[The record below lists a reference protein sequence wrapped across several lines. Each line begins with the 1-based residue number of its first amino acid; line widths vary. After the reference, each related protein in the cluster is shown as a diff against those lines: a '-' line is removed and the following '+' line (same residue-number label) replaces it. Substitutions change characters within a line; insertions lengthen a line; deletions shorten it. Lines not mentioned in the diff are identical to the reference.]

1 MSDCDSK
8 VGKSTPYLSLK
19 LCDSTGQSYYCK
31 AWNIA
36 NLAPAINTE
45 SASTANNEL
54 IALIGEHFMAK
65 LQKTVKRNQSGEEM
79 IYMNILRF
87 KKI

>member
-8 VGKSTPYLSLK
+8 VSKSTSNLSLK
-19 LCDSTGQSYYCK
+19 LCDNTGQSYYCK

-45 SASTANNEL
+45 SAYTASNEL